1 MTQAYKTM
9 GEAYREVYSLD
20 EFNDAQ
26 ILKLKKAY
34 ATLKGK
40 RLSLDNNKKLTM
52 IVNKM
57 TKDQLVKVMNAD
69 IPFLSTSAMSTL
81 VIKHKLKY
89 PEIDK
94 LRVKEEAEE
103 DYTHYPGQVDP
114 KKDKSDGA
122 FVTGDPTEPIEFDG
136 GDTTSILNK
145 ANKEVE
151 QERGL
156 KQPPH
161 VEAYKLPRQ
170 LKNPK
175 KETMVSKDKYGTIVI
190 DKKDWPTYKA
200 KGWKLAE
207 ELELEEG
214 KYSQYS
220 SLLVQKG
227 KLIGK
232 GFIPQSM
239 TVKRIDKEIEKEK
252 KKLGIKE
259 DLDEGKYSQYSSLL
273 VQKGKL
279 LGKGFIP
286 TSTTVTRIDKEIAK
300 ELKKLG
306 IKEELE
312 EGKMKDLHLYI
323 QQKKSAEWIA
333 KKMKV
338 DVKTIK
344 ALMSSEFDP
353 DKDKKKERIKEAE
366 DDESEDEKVKKAKDK
381 ADKDVQVAL
390 LKKKIAALSTQE
402 AVDLYFNN
410 VDSETFLAEVRFADL
425 RDKVKQATKYN
436 DHFGARV
443 YIAQQ
448 MKDREMESIY
458 QALELAHRK
467 YSRYIGNMA
476 VKTRDKFE
484 EIFKAKIN
492 AKWGRKLGKEI
503 IDSL

>member
-9 GEAYREVYSLD
+9 GEAYREMYA
-20 EFNDAQ
+20 EFTDAH
-26 ILKLKKAY
+26 IGKLKKAY

-94 LRVKEEAEE
+94 LRVKEEIGEE
-103 DYTHYPGQVDP
+103 EE
-114 KKDKSDGA
+114 
-122 FVTGDPTEPIEFDG
+122 TE
-136 GDTTSILNK
+136 
-145 ANKEVE
+145 
-151 QERGL
+151 
-156 KQPPH
+156 
-161 VEAYKLPRQ
+161 EAYKLPRQ

-175 KETMVSKDKYGTIVI
+175 KEVMVSKDKYGTIVI
-190 DKKDWPTYKA
+190 DKTDWPKYKA
-200 KGWKLAE
+200 KGWTLAE
-207 ELELEEG
+207 ELELTETSWKIIYKTYPLHHHGEKSRVVKAKDKDDAKSQFRRTSPDTKIINIVKEEVELDEG

-306 IKEELE
+306 IKEDLE
-312 EGKMKDLHLYI
+312 EGRMKDLHLYI

-333 KKMKV
+333 KKMKL
-338 DVKTIK
+338 DVKTVK
-344 ALMSSEFDP
+344 ALMSSVKYEFDP
-353 DKDKKKERIKEAE
+353 DKDKNKEKIKEAE

-410 VDSETFLAEVRFADL
+410 VDSGTKILDEAL
-425 RDKVKQATKYN
+425 RLDYVKQYTQNN

-448 MKDREMESIY
+448 MRDKEMESIY
-458 QALELAHRK
+458 KGLETIHRK
-467 YSRYIGNMA
+467 YYSYAGNHA
-476 VKTRDKFE
+476 VITRDKLE
-484 EIFKAKIN
+484 KVLYSKIN
-492 AKWGRKLGKEI
+492 GKWGRKLGNNI
-503 IDSL
+503 IDNL

>member
-9 GEAYREVYSLD
+9 GEAYREMYA
-20 EFNDAQ
+20 EFTDAH
-26 ILKLKKAY
+26 IGKLKKAY

-156 KQPPH
+156 KQPPY

-190 DKKDWPTYKA
+190 DKTDWPKYKA

-207 ELELEEG
+207 EL
-214 KYSQYS
+214 
-220 SLLVQKG
+220 
-227 KLIGK
+227 
-232 GFIPQSM
+232 
-239 TVKRIDKEIEKEK
+239 
-252 KKLGIKE
+252 

-306 IKEELE
+306 IKEDLE
-312 EGKMKDLHLYI
+312 EGRMKDLHLYI

-333 KKMKV
+333 KKMKL
-338 DVKTIK
+338 DVKTVK
-344 ALMSSEFDP
+344 ALMSSVKYEFDP
-353 DKDKKKERIKEAE
+353 DKDKNKEKIKEAE

-410 VDSETFLAEVRFADL
+410 VDSGTKILDEAL
-425 RDKVKQATKYN
+425 RLDYVKQYTQNN

-448 MKDREMESIY
+448 MRDKEMESIY
-458 QALELAHRK
+458 KGLETIHRK
-467 YSRYIGNMA
+467 YYSYAGNHA
-476 VKTRDKFE
+476 VITRDKLE
-484 EIFKAKIN
+484 KVLYSKIN
-492 AKWGRKLGKEI
+492 GKWGRKLGKNI
-503 IDSL
+503 IDNL

>member
-9 GEAYREVYSLD
+9 GEAYREMYA
-20 EFNDAQ
+20 EFTDAH
-26 ILKLKKAY
+26 IGKLKKAY

-156 KQPPH
+156 KQPPY

-190 DKKDWPTYKA
+190 DKTDWPKYKA

-214 KYSQYS
+214 KYTQYS
-220 SLLVQKG
+220 NLLVQKG
-227 KLIGK
+227 KLFAK
-232 GFIPQSM
+232 GFLPTSI
-239 TVKRIDKEIEKEK
+239 TVTRINKEIEKEK

-259 DLDEGKYSQYSSLL
+259 DVDLELDEG
-273 VQKGKL
+273 
-279 LGKGFIP
+279 
-286 TSTTVTRIDKEIAK
+286 R
-300 ELKKLG
+300 
-306 IKEELE
+306 
-312 EGKMKDLHLYI
+312 MKDLHLYI

-333 KKMKV
+333 KKMKL
-338 DVKTIK
+338 DVKTVK
-344 ALMSSEFDP
+344 ALMSSVKYEFDP
-353 DKDKKKERIKEAE
+353 DKDKNKEKIKEAE

-410 VDSETFLAEVRFADL
+410 VDSGTKILDEAL
-425 RDKVKQATKYN
+425 RLDYVKQYTQNN

-448 MKDREMESIY
+448 MRDKEMESIY
-458 QALELAHRK
+458 KGLETIHRK
-467 YSRYIGNMA
+467 YYSYAGNHA
-476 VKTRDKFE
+476 VITRDKLE
-484 EIFKAKIN
+484 KVLYSKIN
-492 AKWGRKLGKEI
+492 GKWGRKLGKNI
-503 IDSL
+503 IDNL

>member
-9 GEAYREVYSLD
+9 GEAYREMYA
-20 EFNDAQ
+20 EFTDAH
-26 ILKLKKAY
+26 IGKLKKAY

-94 LRVKEEAEE
+94 LRVKEEIGEE
-103 DYTHYPGQVDP
+103 EE
-114 KKDKSDGA
+114 
-122 FVTGDPTEPIEFDG
+122 TE
-136 GDTTSILNK
+136 
-145 ANKEVE
+145 
-151 QERGL
+151 
-156 KQPPH
+156 
-161 VEAYKLPRQ
+161 EAYKVPRQ

-175 KETMVSKDKYGTIVI
+175 KEVMVSKDKYGTIVI
-190 DKKDWPTYKA
+190 DKTDWPKYKA
-200 KGWKLAE
+200 KGWELAE
-207 ELELEEG
+207 ELELTETSWKIIYKTYPLHHHGEKSRVVKAKDKDDAKSQFRRTSPDTKIINIVKEEVELDEG

-286 TSTTVTRIDKEIAK
+286 TSTTVTRIDKEIVQREA
-300 ELKKLG
+300 LISLVYY
-306 IKEELE
+306 LE
-312 EGKMKDLHLYI
+312 
-323 QQKKSAEWIA
+323 S
-333 KKMKV
+333 
-338 DVKTIK
+338 
-344 ALMSSEFDP
+344 
-353 DKDKKKERIKEAE
+353 
-366 DDESEDEKVKKAKDK
+366 
-381 ADKDVQVAL
+381 
-390 LKKKIAALSTQE
+390 
-402 AVDLYFNN
+402 
-410 VDSETFLAEVRFADL
+410 
-425 RDKVKQATKYN
+425 
-436 DHFGARV
+436 
-443 YIAQQ
+443 
-448 MKDREMESIY
+448 
-458 QALELAHRK
+458 
-467 YSRYIGNMA
+467 
-476 VKTRDKFE
+476 
-484 EIFKAKIN
+484 
-492 AKWGRKLGKEI
+492 
-503 IDSL
+503 

>member
-9 GEAYREVYSLD
+9 GEAYREMYA
-20 EFNDAQ
+20 EFTDAH
-26 ILKLKKAY
+26 IDKLKKAY

-94 LRVKEEAEE
+94 LRVKEEIGEE
-103 DYTHYPGQVDP
+103 EE
-114 KKDKSDGA
+114 
-122 FVTGDPTEPIEFDG
+122 TE
-136 GDTTSILNK
+136 
-145 ANKEVE
+145 
-151 QERGL
+151 
-156 KQPPH
+156 
-161 VEAYKLPRQ
+161 EAYKLPRQ

-190 DKKDWPTYKA
+190 DKTDWPKYKA
-200 KGWKLAE
+200 KGWELAE
-207 ELELEEG
+207 EIDLDEG

-306 IKEELE
+306 IKEDLE
-312 EGKMKDLHLYI
+312 EGRMKDLHLYI

-333 KKMKV
+333 KKMKL
-338 DVKTIK
+338 DVKTVK
-344 ALMSSEFDP
+344 ALMSSVKYEFDP
-353 DKDKKKERIKEAE
+353 DKDKNKEKIKEAE

-410 VDSETFLAEVRFADL
+410 VDSATKILDEAL
-425 RDKVKQATKYN
+425 RLDYVKQYTQNN

-448 MKDREMESIY
+448 MRDKEMESIY
-458 QALELAHRK
+458 KGLETIHRK
-467 YSRYIGNMA
+467 YYSYAGNHA
-476 VKTRDKFE
+476 VITRDKLE
-484 EIFKAKIN
+484 KVLYSKITG
-492 AKWGRKLGKEI
+492 KWGRKLGKNI
-503 IDSL
+503 IDNL

>member
-9 GEAYREVYSLD
+9 GEAYREMYA
-20 EFNDAQ
+20 EFTDAH
-26 ILKLKKAY
+26 IGKLKKAY

-94 LRVKEEAEE
+94 LRVKEEIGEE
-103 DYTHYPGQVDP
+103 EE
-114 KKDKSDGA
+114 
-122 FVTGDPTEPIEFDG
+122 TE
-136 GDTTSILNK
+136 
-145 ANKEVE
+145 
-151 QERGL
+151 
-156 KQPPH
+156 
-161 VEAYKLPRQ
+161 EAYKLPRQ

-190 DKKDWPTYKA
+190 DKTDWPKYKA
-200 KGWKLAE
+200 KGWELAE
-207 ELELEEG
+207 ELE
-214 KYSQYS
+214 
-220 SLLVQKG
+220 
-227 KLIGK
+227 
-232 GFIPQSM
+232 
-239 TVKRIDKEIEKEK
+239 
-252 KKLGIKE
+252 
-259 DLDEGKYSQYSSLL
+259 LDEGKYSQYSSLL
-273 VQKGKL
+273 IQKGKL

-286 TSTTVTRIDKEIAK
+286 TSMTVIRINKAIDKEM
-300 ELKKLG
+300 KKLG
-306 IKEELE
+306 IVNVPSGPRKREELE
-312 EGKMKDLHLYI
+312 LDEGRMKDLHLYI

-333 KKMKV
+333 KKMKL
-338 DVKTIK
+338 DVKTVK

-353 DKDKKKERIKEAE
+353 DKDKNKEKIKEAE
-366 DDESEDEKVKKAKDK
+366 DNKDDDPVVKAKDK
-381 ADKDVQVAL
+381 ADKDMKIAL
-390 LKKKIAALSTQE
+390 LKLKIKNLSQKE
-402 AVDLYFNN
+402 VVDLFLNP

>member
-1 MTQAYKTM
+1 
-9 GEAYREVYSLD
+9 
-20 EFNDAQ
+20 
-26 ILKLKKAY
+26 
-34 ATLKGK
+34 
-40 RLSLDNNKKLTM
+40 
-52 IVNKM
+52 
-57 TKDQLVKVMNAD
+57 
-69 IPFLSTSAMSTL
+69 MSTL

-94 LRVKEEAEE
+94 LRVKEEIGEE
-103 DYTHYPGQVDP
+103 EE
-114 KKDKSDGA
+114 
-122 FVTGDPTEPIEFDG
+122 TE
-136 GDTTSILNK
+136 
-145 ANKEVE
+145 
-151 QERGL
+151 
-156 KQPPH
+156 
-161 VEAYKLPRQ
+161 EAYKVPRQ

-175 KETMVSKDKYGTIVI
+175 KEVMVSKDKYGTIVI
-190 DKKDWPTYKA
+190 DKTDWPKYKA

-214 KYSQYS
+214 KYTQYS
-220 SLLVQKG
+220 NLLVQKG
-227 KLIGK
+227 KLFAK
-232 GFIPQSM
+232 GFLPTSI
-239 TVKRIDKEIEKEK
+239 TVTRINKEIEKEK

-306 IKEELE
+306 IKEDLE
-312 EGKMKDLHLYI
+312 EGRMKDLHLYI

-333 KKMKV
+333 KKMKL
-338 DVKTIK
+338 DVKTVK
-344 ALMSSEFDP
+344 ALMSSVKYEFDP
-353 DKDKKKERIKEAE
+353 DKDKNKEKIKEAE

-410 VDSETFLAEVRFADL
+410 VDSGTKILDEAL
-425 RDKVKQATKYN
+425 RLDYVKQYTQNN

-448 MKDREMESIY
+448 MRDKEMESIY
-458 QALELAHRK
+458 KGLETIHRK
-467 YSRYIGNMA
+467 YYSYAGNHA
-476 VKTRDKFE
+476 VITRDKLE
-484 EIFKAKIN
+484 KVLYSKIN
-492 AKWGRKLGKEI
+492 GKWGRKLGKNI
-503 IDSL
+503 IDNL

>member
-9 GEAYREVYSLD
+9 GEAYREMYA
-20 EFNDAQ
+20 EFTDAH
-26 ILKLKKAY
+26 IGKLKKAY

-94 LRVKEEAEE
+94 LRVKEEIGEE
-103 DYTHYPGQVDP
+103 EE
-114 KKDKSDGA
+114 
-122 FVTGDPTEPIEFDG
+122 TE
-136 GDTTSILNK
+136 
-145 ANKEVE
+145 
-151 QERGL
+151 
-156 KQPPH
+156 
-161 VEAYKLPRQ
+161 EAYKLPRQ

-175 KETMVSKDKYGTIVI
+175 KEVMVSKDKYGTIVI
-190 DKKDWPTYKA
+190 DKTDWPKYKA
-200 KGWKLAE
+200 KGWELAE
-207 ELELEEG
+207 EIDLDEG

-306 IKEELE
+306 IKEDLE
-312 EGKMKDLHLYI
+312 EGRMKDLHLYI

-333 KKMKV
+333 KKMKL
-338 DVKTIK
+338 DVKTVK
-344 ALMSSEFDP
+344 ALMSSVKYEFDP
-353 DKDKKKERIKEAE
+353 DKDKNKEKIKEAE

-410 VDSETFLAEVRFADL
+410 VDSATKILDEAL
-425 RDKVKQATKYN
+425 RLDYVKQYTQNN

-448 MKDREMESIY
+448 MRDKEMESIY
-458 QALELAHRK
+458 KGLETIHRK
-467 YSRYIGNMA
+467 YYSYAGNHA
-476 VKTRDKFE
+476 VITRDKLE
-484 EIFKAKIN
+484 KVLYSKIN
-492 AKWGRKLGKEI
+492 GKWGRKLGKNI
-503 IDSL
+503 IDNL

>member
-9 GEAYREVYSLD
+9 GEAYREMYA
-20 EFNDAQ
+20 EFTDAH
-26 ILKLKKAY
+26 IGKLKKAY

-94 LRVKEEAEE
+94 LRVKEEIGEE
-103 DYTHYPGQVDP
+103 EE
-114 KKDKSDGA
+114 
-122 FVTGDPTEPIEFDG
+122 TE
-136 GDTTSILNK
+136 
-145 ANKEVE
+145 
-151 QERGL
+151 
-156 KQPPH
+156 
-161 VEAYKLPRQ
+161 EAYKLPRQ

-190 DKKDWPTYKA
+190 DKTDWPKYKA
-200 KGWKLAE
+200 KGWELAE
-207 ELELEEG
+207 EIDLDEG

-306 IKEELE
+306 IKEDLE
-312 EGKMKDLHLYI
+312 EGRMKDLHLYI

-333 KKMKV
+333 KKMKL
-338 DVKTIK
+338 DVKTVK
-344 ALMSSEFDP
+344 ALMSSVKYEFDP
-353 DKDKKKERIKEAE
+353 DKDKNKEKIKEAE

-410 VDSETFLAEVRFADL
+410 VDSGTKILDEAL
-425 RDKVKQATKYN
+425 RLDYVKQYTQNN

-448 MKDREMESIY
+448 MRDKEMESIY
-458 QALELAHRK
+458 KGLETIHRK
-467 YSRYIGNMA
+467 YYSYAGNHA
-476 VKTRDKFE
+476 VITRDKLE
-484 EIFKAKIN
+484 KVLYSKIN
-492 AKWGRKLGKEI
+492 GKWGRKLGKNI
-503 IDSL
+503 IDNL

>member
-9 GEAYREVYSLD
+9 GEAYREMYA
-20 EFNDAQ
+20 EFTDAQ
-26 ILKLKKAY
+26 IGKLKKAY

-94 LRVKEEAEE
+94 LRVKEEIGEE
-103 DYTHYPGQVDP
+103 EE
-114 KKDKSDGA
+114 
-122 FVTGDPTEPIEFDG
+122 TE
-136 GDTTSILNK
+136 
-145 ANKEVE
+145 
-151 QERGL
+151 
-156 KQPPH
+156 
-161 VEAYKLPRQ
+161 EAYKLPRQ

-175 KETMVSKDKYGTIVI
+175 KEVMVSKDKYGTIVI
-190 DKKDWPTYKA
+190 DKTDWPKYKA

-207 ELELEEG
+207 ELELTETSWKIIYKTYPLHHHGEKSRVVKAKDKDDAKSQFRRTSPDTKIINIVKEEVELDEG
-214 KYSQYS
+214 KYTQYS
-220 SLLVQKG
+220 NLLVQKG
-227 KLIGK
+227 KLFAK
-232 GFIPQSM
+232 GFLPTSI
-239 TVKRIDKEIEKEK
+239 TVTRINKEIEKEK

-259 DLDEGKYSQYSSLL
+259 DVDLELDEG
-273 VQKGKL
+273 
-279 LGKGFIP
+279 
-286 TSTTVTRIDKEIAK
+286 R
-300 ELKKLG
+300 
-306 IKEELE
+306 
-312 EGKMKDLHLYI
+312 MKDLHLYI

-333 KKMKV
+333 KKMKL
-338 DVKTIK
+338 DVKTVK
-344 ALMSSEFDP
+344 ALMSSVKYEFDP
-353 DKDKKKERIKEAE
+353 DKDKNKEKIKEAE

-410 VDSETFLAEVRFADL
+410 VDSGTKILDEAL
-425 RDKVKQATKYN
+425 RLDYVKQYTQNN

-448 MKDREMESIY
+448 MRDKEMESIY
-458 QALELAHRK
+458 KGLETIHRK
-467 YSRYIGNMA
+467 YYSYAGNHA
-476 VKTRDKFE
+476 VITRDKLE
-484 EIFKAKIN
+484 KVLYSKIN
-492 AKWGRKLGKEI
+492 GKWGRKLGKNI
-503 IDSL
+503 IDNL